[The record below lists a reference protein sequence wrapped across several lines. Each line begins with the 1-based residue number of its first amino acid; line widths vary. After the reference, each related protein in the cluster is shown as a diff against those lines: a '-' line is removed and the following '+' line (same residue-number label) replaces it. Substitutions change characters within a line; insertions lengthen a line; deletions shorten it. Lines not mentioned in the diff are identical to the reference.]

1 MTKCS
6 KDNRSDDG
14 VGVVPTPKRS
24 KVSAET
30 QQLCRVGTKHG
41 ENKMAKMRQTHHFYY
56 KATVA
61 AISRDENGKLV
72 VSEKDVTVNTTDR
85 ARAKA
90 KLRKEYG
97 TILELHRMKQKYT
110 YTEEDLFKIATKEGD
125 PVEVDE
131 TEDEDTETEDE

>member
-1 MTKCS
+1 
-6 KDNRSDDG
+6 
-14 VGVVPTPKRS
+14 
-24 KVSAET
+24 
-30 QQLCRVGTKHG
+30 
-41 ENKMAKMRQTHHFYY
+41 MAKMRQTHHFYY

-72 VSEKDVTVNTTDR
+72 VSEKEVTVNTTDR